1 MILTVSN
8 PARPRAGCPP
18 PADEKRVFLDA
29 SEGGCGDYSYE
40 QMLDRIMDMLNA
52 NNPELMEKRRHTMK
66 PPQLMRVGT
75 KKTLW
80 VNFSVRS
87 PLLLPPPLCPR
98 PTRLGCFSI
107 ACALLLF
114 DHILREH
121 RLTLILRQRERASF
135 ICTVM
140 LRSRSMFV
148 PRLLIFA
155 RRPIALVALPRP
167 GNLLDDA
174 PQP

>member
-1 MILTVSN
+1 MFDLSKKKKKV
-8 PARPRAGCPP
+8 PKKKEAAGEDGDDDFDGLESGAAASSRGGP

-87 PLLLPPPLCPR
+87 PLLLPPLSAPGR
-98 PTRLGCFSI
+98 PVSDASRSRARSFSSTTFCASI
-107 ACALLLF
+107 ASRSFCARERELPSSALSCCAL
-114 DHILREH
+114 
-121 RLTLILRQRERASF
+121 
-135 ICTVM
+135 
-140 LRSRSMFV
+140 
-148 PRLLIFA
+148 A
-155 RRPIALVALPRP
+155 RCSYHAC
-167 GNLLDDA
+167 
-174 PQP
+174 